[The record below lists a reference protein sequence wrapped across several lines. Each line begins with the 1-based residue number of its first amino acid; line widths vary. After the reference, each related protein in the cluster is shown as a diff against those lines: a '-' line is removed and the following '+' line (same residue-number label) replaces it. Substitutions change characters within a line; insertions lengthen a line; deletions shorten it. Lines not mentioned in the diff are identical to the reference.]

1 MPQQNINNKKENLDI
16 KKVFDFTKTLFASI
30 LRSRKGAL
38 VELARLSRFQ
48 KGTKGYERQYER
60 LLPLIQELKIA
71 FWDSVKENLPKY
83 GLCLGIFDD
92 SSIKKT
98 GKLFPKQQ
106 VHHDHCSGSF
116 YTGLKVFSSLIYQAG
131 KTATIQSEIVG
142 KEDNKLDVAKQHFDK
157 LISYFAVDVFLF
169 DSWYCKHPLI
179 SYIQEKKKNFISRI
193 RCDST
198 VLGMEEKRID
208 KIVKHTSHKEYE
220 HIKIHGKS
228 YWIKEFSFKFKT
240 YGELRVIASKEGQFD
255 EPIFLVTNASNFSAK
270 FVVQLYLRRFSI
282 EIFFKDAK
290 QYLNFETFFCRSSQ
304 KWELHLSLI
313 NILHWIIQRR
323 YSISRVVRSMRENF
337 EMCLLFINK
346 NLLLLKF
353 FEGVTKTCQI

>member
-228 YWIKEFSFKFKT
+228 YWIKEFSW
-240 YGELRVIASKEGQFD
+240 Y
-255 EPIFLVTNASNFSAK
+255 
-270 FVVQLYLRRFSI
+270 FVVSIAFEFFIAKYFYCFLCFLWMYFNIYAVSCGVCHCLKSELFSI
-282 EIFFKDAK
+282 KIKTFLQRQFWTFSFGFEFSPFFYKKLHEI
-290 QYLNFETFFCRSSQ
+290 
-304 KWELHLSLI
+304 
-313 NILHWIIQRR
+313 
-323 YSISRVVRSMRENF
+323 
-337 EMCLLFINK
+337 LF
-346 NLLLLKF
+346 
-353 FEGVTKTCQI
+353 